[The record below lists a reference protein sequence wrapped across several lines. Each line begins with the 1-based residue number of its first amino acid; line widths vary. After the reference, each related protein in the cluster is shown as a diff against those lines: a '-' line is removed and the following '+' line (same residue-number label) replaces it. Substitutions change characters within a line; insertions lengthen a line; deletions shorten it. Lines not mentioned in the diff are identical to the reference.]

1 MIPILCVFQK
11 CIQFYCGP
19 IFYEVK
25 FICCISFKSLS
36 NLLSSPSVMLLHRVY
51 LILHVDSIWHQQR
64 SLPYKCNRLNRG
76 IECYGVF
83 LFMGGRK
90 GCGAKS
96 NMVSRILKT
105 VKICYNYTLFTVII
119 FSINSF

>member
-11 CIQFYCGP
+11 CLQFYCGP

-83 LFMGGRK
+83 LFMGGR

-105 VKICYNYTLFTVII
+105 LKYVII
-119 FSINSF
+119 ILSLLSKFSVLMAFN